1 MSAGRRA
8 LSSQGSL
15 RASLPVQYTTPSQ
28 GASSRSSRFKN
39 PVLRTIANAVT
50 SVLGKASRSFA
61 AAASSVRPLV
71 MTSST
76 RTSLGGDRGAAAIP
90 NDS

>member
-1 MSAGRRA
+1 M
-8 LSSQGSL
+8 
-15 RASLPVQYTTPSQ
+15 
-28 GASSRSSRFKN
+28 
-39 PVLRTIANAVT
+39 LRTMANALT
-50 SVLGKASRSFA
+50 SASGKASRSLA

-76 RTSLGGDRGAAAIP
+76 RMILDGGRGAAAIV